1 MSARRILRIALSLV
15 ILVILWMR
23 VGSEWSSRSS
33 SWVVG
38 AVTLSVILVVVVIA
52 EFTGAMHRKR
62 RPQDEVPKKPL
73 GLD

>member
-15 ILVILWMR
+15 ILVILWIR

-33 SWVVG
+33 SWIVG

-52 EFTGAMHRKR
+52 ELTGAVERKR